1 MDKTPIFKITDY
13 IERDLKWEEKECN
26 SIGIDFNYYQLKEG
40 FANEATASSEDV
52 AEHAIMLIMETT
64 RICCKPGS
72 T

>member
-40 FANEATASSEDV
+40 S
-52 AEHAIMLIMETT
+52 T
-64 RICCKPGS
+64 RGS
-72 T
+72 GALRIYIPCTE